1 MYFPRFSLISSV
13 YQNNTKFN
21 LDKETKLLFNRWV
34 EHQLPSQ
41 FMVLPSFN
49 CCKIGVCCFVF
60 TTRDKSLVASIIS
73 CDLDAKFHPYH
84 ANVG

>member
-1 MYFPRFSLISSV
+1 MFPRFSLISSV
-13 YQNNTKFN
+13 DQNNTKFN

-34 EHQLPSQ
+34 EHQLPSP

-49 CCKIGVCCFVF
+49 CWGGLLCI
-60 TTRDKSLVASIIS
+60 TTKDKSLVASIIS

-84 ANVG
+84 ANAD